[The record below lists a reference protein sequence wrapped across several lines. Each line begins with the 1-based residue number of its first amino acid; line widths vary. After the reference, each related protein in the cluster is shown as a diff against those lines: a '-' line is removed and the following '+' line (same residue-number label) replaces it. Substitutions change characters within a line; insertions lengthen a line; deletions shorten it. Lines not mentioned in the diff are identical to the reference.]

1 MKHISFKQFISFL
14 AITLF
19 FASLIQAQIS
29 PAVFLQKNKTS
40 DLVFEGEVINQIS
53 EHSSDKATILTKS
66 TVRISKIFQGETRDA
81 ICQVF
86 TPGGVTD
93 DRFLIYGKALQLN
106 EGDKGL
112 FWVKKGGIPFDNQR
126 IPRPNEYW
134 SIEQSDFLPA
144 GTRYSDEKI
153 GGESL
158 DLFGEVSRLLGEP
171 SFEFPKD
178 PMSAQ
183 SESIDCSDPNFE
195 NWAQI
200 SLQNIQITSNY
211 TALECDVVLKAYP
224 AGIKFGKGQVTF
236 TLPKSV
242 FGTNAVSNQGLLI
255 QKGEIIASSNYT
267 ISYANLTD
275 STVAVQ
281 IGQLS
286 SAAFSYSLAGD
297 YKVLLHL
304 KATII
309 NPVQL
314 VALTPAAFNFSGQL
328 EYLCSGRYFLFDRT
342 DFVAPTGIFPP
353 NLEDPI
359 GIHYSLDRFYYN
371 GNNGLVFDIYASSD
385 NLSAYKSGKLYIDY
399 DNATFGSNIAS
410 SIATVG
416 GALAGNSAYTVGIF
430 DEDANTLRIEI
441 LATGSSNLIQLNA
454 TPQLLL
460 RCQTFLLDCNQNLG
474 LKWNTLTISP
484 NHTYLEGGAEFQYMP
499 VTASGEFLNKICACN
514 EPSSP
519 DNPVI
524 TSLSSSNVKAG
535 IGEVLTITGN
545 KFGNGFVEGQCY
557 IEVDNADHSPSNKT
571 KIPGPDIIS
580 WTNTE
585 IKFYVPSTT
594 IGNTQAPM
602 ESGPVKVVNYCG
614 SSNTKDVEVEYAVLN
629 FRSNSQKLAKE
640 VGLAM
645 NTPSEIQFEYYTTG
659 MDGDAITM
667 IEEGLEAWRC
677 ANTQIKWKT
686 TVAGTSFSVQDP
698 ADLRNIIKAVPES
711 QVPAAFAGVIR
722 SGYVKNCT
730 SVNGLSYYVD
740 DIDILVNKDINWDA
754 FNTLHRNIFKHE
766 LGHAHLLEH
775 ASYLSSNDEKIVHY
789 SYAVFQSIK
798 PEDRAGGLH
807 VLAAA
812 PAILNGCSGV
822 DIVQQL
828 ACTNSVDDHA
838 LALGINVSPN
848 PFTGDFSLIG
858 DDAALSGLIPYKIF
872 DVLSAEVAE
881 GRLRL
886 NSPLPDLGDK
896 PPGIYFISI
905 FVEGKTLVFKAVKQ

>member
-183 SESIDCSDPNFE
+183 PESIDCSDPNFE

-267 ISYANLTD
+267 ISYANQTD

-371 GNNGLVFDIYASSD
+371 GNNGLVFDIYASLD

-698 ADLRNIIKAVPES
+698 ADLRNIIKAVPGS
-711 QVPAAFAGVIR
+711 QVPAAYAGVIR

-896 PPGIYFISI
+896 PSGIYFISI
-905 FVEGKTLVFKAVKQ
+905 FVEGKTLGFKAVKQ

>member
-183 SESIDCSDPNFE
+183 PESIDCSDPNFE

-267 ISYANLTD
+267 ISYANQTD

-371 GNNGLVFDIYASSD
+371 GNNGLVFDIYASLD

-698 ADLRNIIKAVPES
+698 ADLRNIIKAVPGS
-711 QVPAAFAGVIR
+711 QVPAAYAGVIR

-896 PPGIYFISI
+896 PSGIYFISI